1 MKRKNVINNKS
12 LNLLLKNQS
21 NSSKTKSV
29 INDIKYDD
37 ILFQSKNTNGNYK
50 SIYFF
55 KDEIYDKENYLDNL
69 INIKH
74 FSFKDFNDEINII
87 NERKKPKDDINKISQ
102 SDSINKELELKKE
115 NYDKKIQNNKI
126 KENIIQDVNKKI
138 DDNNVNNSYKIINE
152 SKFNNRSKVTIYL
165 INDNKN

>member
-21 NSSKTKSV
+21 NSSKTKSA

-37 ILFQSKNTNGNYK
+37 ILFQSNNTNGNYK

-87 NERKKPKDDINKISQ
+87 NERKKPKGDINKISQ